1 MIHKKAITE
10 YIFIQT
16 FCHSKWPKADVFYEH
31 KIAKWSEASPGDAN
45 KFAHLFAVHHFEL
58 CVLQVKYLLERSL
71 NSFPSFY
78 VQFWQ
83 RAQFKLASD
92 ALTWGRKINLWQLFH
107 PPVWPSWGF
116 CLRLCFPPPFRFS
129 CCRIFFFF
137 FCSEGLASEG
147 VAILRIRT
155 LRIRSVDKQVDE
167 HQGQR
172 QVSGGNL
179 SAAMHLWWFLGVLFP
194 PPPPTIYLFFVL
206 KNIKKDGEEGK
217 GLSLSW
223 FRFLFSALQLLSL
236 HF

>member
-137 FCSEGLASEG
+137 FL
-147 VAILRIRT
+147 LWRT
-155 LRIRSVDKQVDE
+155 
-167 HQGQR
+167 GQR
-172 QVSGGNL
+172 RSCHITYTHVTYTQRGQASWRASRAKTGFGWQFVSSN
-179 SAAMHLWWFLGVLFP
+179 AFVMVLRGFISP
-194 PPPPTIYLFFVL
+194 PHPPQFIY
-206 KNIKKDGEEGK
+206 
-217 GLSLSW
+217 
-223 FRFLFSALQLLSL
+223 FLFLKI
-236 HF
+236 

>member
-137 FCSEGLASEG
+137 FALKDWPAKELPYYVYARYVYAAWTSKLTSFKGKDRFR
-147 VAILRIRT
+147 VAICQQQCIC
-155 LRIRSVDKQVDE
+155 
-167 HQGQR
+167 
-172 QVSGGNL
+172 
-179 SAAMHLWWFLGVLFP
+179 
-194 PPPPTIYLFFVL
+194 
-206 KNIKKDGEEGK
+206 DG
-217 GLSLSW
+217 S
-223 FRFLFSALQLLSL
+223 
-236 HF
+236 